1 MLKQNMDSVVSGAKS
16 TNHPLSSLALL
27 PFNSVQLRENS
38 YAAIWAG
45 YSTSYADAPARQ
57 YDGSLWLWLCRS
69 VIALG

>member
-1 MLKQNMDSVVSGAKS
+1 
-16 TNHPLSSLALL
+16 LALL

-38 YAAIWAG
+38 YAAIWVG